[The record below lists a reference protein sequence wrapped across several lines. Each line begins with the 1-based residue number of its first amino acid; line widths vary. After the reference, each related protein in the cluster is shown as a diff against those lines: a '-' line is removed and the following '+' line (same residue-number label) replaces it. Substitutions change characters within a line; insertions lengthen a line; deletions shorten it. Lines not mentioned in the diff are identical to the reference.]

1 MAMVLNFGRVPLAEL
16 RAIEHAGRV
25 VAACLAAWR
34 AENRRVID
42 EFVSGLAPQDEFTH
56 YPSDDVRNA
65 ITGAQYFYH
74 CHRGA
79 QEHGH
84 FHLFLRRA
92 GMPRA
97 VRARRWP
104 HAEVWPR
111 GRNAI
116 AHLVAISM
124 ANDGT
129 PQALFC
135 TNRWVTDETWY
146 PAHAV
151 VGMLDRFRPTGGAT
165 STRADQWIEAM
176 VALFR
181 PQIEFLLHHRDQVV
195 GAWRQVHRGAD
206 VLEDRNLEVT
216 GTLAIDIEAQRRA
229 VAAALARRSRERNPQ
244 TDPGSPGFRFA
255 SSGLRV

>member
-1 MAMVLNFGRVPLAEL
+1 MALVLNFGRMPLTEL

-25 VAACLAAWR
+25 AAECLAAWR
-34 AENRRVID
+34 AEHRRVID
-42 EFVSGLAPQDEFTH
+42 EFVSGPAPQDEFTH

-92 GMPRA
+92 GMPRG

-104 HAEVWPR
+104 RSVTWPS
-111 GRNAI
+111 GRSAM

-124 ANDGT
+124 AGDGT

-151 VGMLDRFRPTGGAT
+151 VQMLDRFRPSGGVS

-176 VALFR
+176 VVLFR
-181 PQIEFLLHHRDQVV
+181 PQIAFLLQHRDRVI
-195 GAWRQVHRGAD
+195 GAWRRAHKGAD
-206 VLEDRNLEVT
+206 VLEDANLEVT
-216 GTLAIDIEAQRRA
+216 GMLVINIDAQRRA
-229 VAAALARRSRERNPQ
+229 VAAALARRSRRPSHQ
-244 TDPGSPGFRFA
+244 TA
-255 SSGLRV
+255 SEVAAAAG